1 MQGQFI
7 MTLAT
12 TSAIWRSTGGDSTR
26 TAFAGSMHMAAQFYI
41 ANTSSTTANVV
52 VSSASG
58 APNLILP
65 ANAVVTDVIITTGST
80 GGNST
85 CNIGFTP
92 LTGVGAGQTLTLG
105 TNVPAG
111 LTNNAN
117 LVTRTTI
124 SVGST
129 GQGTALG
136 NACNATNLV
145 LVTSA
150 IGTAGAVG
158 GPVSGI
164 IQYFVVDGVY
174 GEEIV

>member
-1 MQGQFI
+1 MA
-7 MTLAT
+7 LST

-26 TAFAGSMHMAAQFYI
+26 TAFAGSMHMAAPFYI
-41 ANTSSTTANVV
+41 ANTSATSNVV

-58 APNLILP
+58 APALILP

-80 GGNST
+80 GANST
-85 CNIGFTP
+85 ANIGYTP
-92 LTGVGAGQTLTLG
+92 LISVGPGQTTTLG

-111 LTNNAN
+111 LVNNAN

-136 NACNATNLV
+136 NVANATNLV
-145 LVTSA
+145 VLTNA

-164 IQYFVVDGVY
+164 IQYFVVDGVS
-174 GEEIV
+174 GQQIV